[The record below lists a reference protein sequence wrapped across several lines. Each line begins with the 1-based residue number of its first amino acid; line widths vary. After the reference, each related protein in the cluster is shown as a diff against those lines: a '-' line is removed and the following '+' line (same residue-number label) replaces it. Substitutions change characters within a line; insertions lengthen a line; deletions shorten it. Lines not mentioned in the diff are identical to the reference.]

1 MCCFPRKPAPGA
13 ILEAARGRPCQVS
26 FPHRQPLSCR
36 ICQGFSR
43 RKRRQRGLP
52 CSGIHGQTTLSRYFW
67 RAMPGRSGKRDFE
80 SEMVDVLA
88 APQQAKTDA
97 ALRTLGLI
105 STAHWVSHFHLF
117 VLPMLFPFLKEQ
129 LGVGYIELG
138 LALTIFAVT
147 SGLTQAPIGY
157 IADHIGARKV
167 LLMGLT
173 LGGLALIMLG
183 LHLSYPFLIASAV
196 LLGLANSVYHPADY
210 AILSAHMDEARMG
223 RAFSIHTFAGF
234 LGGAVAPAIMAALV
248 ATTGGFGA
256 LIVAGAVGPLVAL
269 LLLIV
274 GIPDASA
281 ADRHVDGA
289 PAPQQ
294 NIITP
299 TLMVLTVFFL
309 LLSLSSAGIGNFGV
323 VALMSGYGASFSSAN
338 IALTAFLGFSAVGVL
353 AGGFLAD
360 RTRRHGQ
367 VAAACFAINAAIVF
381 IIATAT
387 LSALLLTTAMA
398 MAGFLGGVIAPS
410 RDMLVRSAV
419 PAGAAGRAF
428 GIVSTGFNLGGIV
441 SPLLF
446 GWIMDQNRPHWV
458 FGASVIFMILTVLL
472 ALFTDRG
479 PQQRP
484 AGADARLMHS

>member
-1 MCCFPRKPAPGA
+1 
-13 ILEAARGRPCQVS
+13 
-26 FPHRQPLSCR
+26 
-36 ICQGFSR
+36 
-43 RKRRQRGLP
+43 
-52 CSGIHGQTTLSRYFW
+52 
-67 RAMPGRSGKRDFE
+67 
-80 SEMVDVLA
+80 MVDVLA
-88 APQQAKTDA
+88 APQQTKADA
-97 ALRTLGLI
+97 SLRTLAAI

-138 LALTIFAVT
+138 FALTVFAVI

-157 IADHIGARKV
+157 LADHIGARKV

-173 LGGLALIMLG
+173 LGGVALIMLG
-183 LHLSYPFLIASAV
+183 LHLSYSWLIASAV

-234 LGGAVAPAIMAALV
+234 LGGAVAPAIVAALV
-248 ATTGGFGA
+248 TMTGGHGA

-269 LLLIV
+269 LLLVV

-281 ADRHVDGA
+281 ADRKIDGVHA
-289 PAPQQ
+289 PLQ

-299 TLMVLTVFFL
+299 TLIVLTIFFM

-338 IALTAFLGFSAVGVL
+338 IALTAFLGFSAIGVL

-381 IIATAT
+381 IIAMVA
-387 LSALLLTTAMA
+387 LPSLLLTMAMA
-398 MAGFLGGVIAPS
+398 SAGFLGGVIAPS
-410 RDMLVRSAV
+410 RDMLVRNAA

-446 GWIMDQNRPHWV
+446 GWIMDQNMPHWV

-479 PQQRP
+479 PQVGP
-484 AGADARLMHS
+484 AEADARLMHP

>member
-1 MCCFPRKPAPGA
+1 
-13 ILEAARGRPCQVS
+13 
-26 FPHRQPLSCR
+26 
-36 ICQGFSR
+36 
-43 RKRRQRGLP
+43 
-52 CSGIHGQTTLSRYFW
+52 
-67 RAMPGRSGKRDFE
+67 
-80 SEMVDVLA
+80 MVDVLA

-97 ALRTLGLI
+97 ALRTLAAI
-105 STAHWVSHFHLF
+105 STAHWVSHFHLM

-138 LALTIFAVT
+138 FALTVFAVI
-147 SGLTQAPIGY
+147 SGLTQAPMGY
-157 IADHIGARKV
+157 LADHIGARKV

-173 LGGLALIMLG
+173 LGGVALIMLG
-183 LHLSYPFLIASAV
+183 LHLSYPWLIASAV

-234 LGGAVAPAIMAALV
+234 LGGAVAPAIVAALV
-248 ATTGGFGA
+248 ATTGGHGA

-269 LLLIV
+269 LLVVV

-281 ADRHVDGA
+281 ADRKVDGMRA
-289 PAPQQ
+289 SRQ
-294 NIITP
+294 NVITP
-299 TLMVLTVFFL
+299 AIIVLTIFFM
-309 LLSLSSAGIGNFGV
+309 LLSLSNAGIGNFGV

-381 IIATAT
+381 VIATVN
-387 LSALLLTTAMA
+387 LPSLLLTTAMGT
-398 MAGFLGGVIAPS
+398 AGFLGGVIAPS
-410 RDMLVRSAV
+410 RDMLVRNAAA
-419 PAGAAGRAF
+419 PGAAGRAF

-446 GWIMDQNRPHWV
+446 GWIMDQNLPHWV
-458 FGASVIFMILTVLL
+458 FGASVVFMILTVLL
-472 ALFTDRG
+472 ALVTDRG
-479 PQQRP
+479 PQARS
-484 AGADARLMHS
+484 AGAEVRLMQP